1 LLGKAYLFALVF
13 RFAFFAKIFCSYSIE
28 PVSRTGV
35 IGNNIGSEKAFA
47 DVLIKFVQRRS
58 TADSIR
64 SRQTSRWVAG
74 RIPALTLARLVVWS
88 AHAAQR
94 RAELGQVLVSLFGF
108 NSSQFG
114 CDHNGDRPAS
124 RLADRYA
131 ARS

>member
-64 SRQTSRWVAG
+64 SRQTSRWVARSDPRADAG
-74 RIPALTLARLVVWS
+74 EVSSLVRTRGATPRRTWPGVGLVVWI
-88 AHAAQR
+88 
-94 RAELGQVLVSLFGF
+94 
-108 NSSQFG
+108 
-114 CDHNGDRPAS
+114 
-124 RLADRYA
+124 
-131 ARS
+131 